1 MIYNLITLV
10 FNAAIAAVTILI
22 CAAGIAKN

>member
-1 MIYNLITLV
+1 MNYNLITLV
-10 FNAAIAAVTILI
+10 IYAAIAAISILV

>member
-1 MIYNLITLV
+1 MNYDLITFV
-10 FNAAIAAVTILI
+10 INAAIAAVSILI